1 MDKVQQLVHVEKSLN
16 YSIYDV
22 KWIPYSAKFVCVGTK
37 TNGKGIVEIYELDSP
52 NIQLAREIPV
62 DNAIK
67 CCSFG
72 TSSPGEKH
80 LVIGDFN
87 GKLKIL

>member
-1 MDKVQQLVHVEKSLN
+1 MDKVQQLVHIEKSLN

-22 KWIPYSAKFVCVGTK
+22 KWIPYSAKFVVIGTK
-37 TNGKGIVEIYELDSP
+37 TNGRGVIEIYELDSP
-52 NIQLAREIPV
+52 NVNLIKEASSESAL
-62 DNAIK
+62 K

-72 TSSPGEKH
+72 ISSPGERH
-80 LVIGDFN
+80 LAVGDFS